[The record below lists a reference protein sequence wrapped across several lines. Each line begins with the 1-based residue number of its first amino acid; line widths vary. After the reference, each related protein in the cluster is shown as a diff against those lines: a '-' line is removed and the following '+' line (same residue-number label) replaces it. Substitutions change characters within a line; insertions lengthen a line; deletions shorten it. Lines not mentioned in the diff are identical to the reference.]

1 MTKVRCAVARTE
13 SNRTRGVPKK
23 KTLLPLPRES
33 RCAPTVAPHPPS
45 RRLSLCLERISVF
58 APHTTYP
65 LTQPSHSDDS
75 LVDTAAMPF
84 PYISDVDI
92 SSIRFSKMYTVD
104 GKSRVDISQSN
115 GKKLIFALCADCQE
129 PYRARYPLDNVR
141 EDAQDKTRRGQ
152 KIVIGEPAT
161 KAALEALDEA
171 VVQAAVANAA
181 DWFKSK
187 TPVDEDTIRARYQR
201 IVFEESP
208 DDEDACMKFKVKTE
222 TARVP
227 TKLHRVRN
235 DGKICECQGRV
246 SDLEAPGARM
256 APILSSFGLWFM
268 GGKDP
273 TKFGVSFQ
281 AEEIVVTP
289 GEGRAPLSNFQSKRK
304 IEAVPQSESVQDEEE
319 SKRARTVEARDYEE
333 GNGSDAVDD
342 DAARD

>member
-1 MTKVRCAVARTE
+1 
-13 SNRTRGVPKK
+13 
-23 KTLLPLPRES
+23 
-33 RCAPTVAPHPPS
+33 
-45 RRLSLCLERISVF
+45 
-58 APHTTYP
+58 
-65 LTQPSHSDDS
+65 
-75 LVDTAAMPF
+75 MPF

-227 TKLHRVRN
+227 TKLPRAQRRQDLRV
-235 DGKICECQGRV
+235 
-246 SDLEAPGARM
+246 PGARFRPRG
-256 APILSSFGLWFM
+256 ARGAGGPIRRPLACGSWVARIRPSLAS
-268 GGKDP
+268 P
-273 TKFGVSFQ
+273 Q

-289 GEGRAPLSNFQSKRK
+289 SEGRAPLSNFQSKRK
-304 IEAVPQSESVQDEEE
+304 IEAVPQSESVQDEE
-319 SKRARTVEARDYEE
+319 SRKRADRGGARLRGRQRLRRGRRRRGTRLRDGGKGWSSRRAVEGVVTGGDVR
-333 GNGSDAVDD
+333 
-342 DAARD
+342 